1 MTGTVLSLPSQARR
15 MRPDELAA
23 RHIAVEDLCG
33 TSGFRLAMHGAIFFE
48 SQPVHE
54 VAEVVLEA
62 AALLV
67 LDDVR
72 RERNGAPAI
81 GTVQRRQAG
90 MFSFAVTHDMRLTA
104 RRRQLLGRF
113 RALHR
118 HYKTEAGL

>member
-1 MTGTVLSLPSQARR
+1 MTATLLALPSQARR

-33 TSGFRLAMHGAIFFE
+33 TSRFRLAMHGTIFFE
-48 SQPVHE
+48 SKPVHE

-72 RERNGAPAI
+72 GERHGAPAI
-81 GTVQRRQAG
+81 GTIARRKAG
-90 MFSFAVTHDMRLTA
+90 MFSLAVTHDMRLTS

-113 RALHR
+113 RALRR
-118 HYKTEAGL
+118 HYKEEAGL